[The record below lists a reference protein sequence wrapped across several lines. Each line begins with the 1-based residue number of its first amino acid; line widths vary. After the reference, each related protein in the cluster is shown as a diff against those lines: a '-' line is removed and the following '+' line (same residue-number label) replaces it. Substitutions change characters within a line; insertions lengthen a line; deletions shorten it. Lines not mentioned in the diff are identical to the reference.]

1 MRHGM
6 WEKMRNRISG
16 HLAITAAL
24 SLVLAPTAASAS
36 ARQPLPT
43 VYSPMVTLS
52 ILGSGISAAALCG
65 ALSASAASSQ
75 APAGGC
81 VLPAVDAPPPVA
93 VVEPAPPLPAPYPV
107 AAVVPASTGFLVP
120 LIGGLAALVGVLALI
135 GFGKNNPRGGGLIP
149 PPPPITPQ

>member
-1 MRHGM
+1 MRTG
-6 WEKMRNRISG
+6 ISG
-16 HLAITAAL
+16 QLALFAAM
-24 SLVLAPTAASAS
+24 SLAVAPTAASA
-36 ARQPLPT
+36 AAPQVYPT
-43 VYSPMVTLS
+43 TYSPIVALS

-65 ALSASAASSQ
+65 AVSASAASSQ

-107 AAVVPASTGFLVP
+107 AAALPASTGFLVP

-135 GFGKNNPRGGGLIP
+135 GFGQNNPHGNPL
-149 PPPPITPQ
+149 PPPITPQ